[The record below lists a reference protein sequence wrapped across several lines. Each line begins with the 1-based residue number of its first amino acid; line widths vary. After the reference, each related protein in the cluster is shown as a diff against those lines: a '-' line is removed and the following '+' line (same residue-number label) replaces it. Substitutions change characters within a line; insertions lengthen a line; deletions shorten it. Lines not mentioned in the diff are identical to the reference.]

1 MDSALFALLDSWQS
15 FSFAKSR
22 ADDLSLPSLT
32 AGSQRAQEIAAK
44 PHAATGPPEDLS
56 PATMTPRPPPLLPL
70 PTGSVSADQVISQE
84 QVDFLALLAFIY
96 FVFINVHIFVGTA
109 IERKVET
116 DSGMELFP

>member
-56 PATMTPRPPPLLPL
+56 PATMTPRPPPLPL

-84 QVDFLALLAFIY
+84 QVEFSRFSLLFILFLLMFIFLL
-96 FVFINVHIFVGTA
+96 
-109 IERKVET
+109 EQR
-116 DSGMELFP
+116 